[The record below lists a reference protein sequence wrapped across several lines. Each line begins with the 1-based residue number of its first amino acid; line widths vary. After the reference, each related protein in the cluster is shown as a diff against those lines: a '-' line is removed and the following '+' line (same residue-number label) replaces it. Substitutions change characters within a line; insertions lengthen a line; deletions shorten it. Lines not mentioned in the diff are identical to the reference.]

1 MNKLN
6 KTESVVYLYCWFS
19 LSEESGFF
27 LDYSTLLLDTCIWMT
42 YPILIIIILSEKV
55 GQIYSAKLQIN
66 KASVSDNEAAFLTND
81 IIASKIYDKP
91 DI

>member
-1 MNKLN
+1 
-6 KTESVVYLYCWFS
+6 
-19 LSEESGFF
+19 
-27 LDYSTLLLDTCIWMT
+27 MT
-42 YPILIIIILSEKV
+42 YRISIIIILSKKV